1 MGRRRRSALGPGLA
15 RVSGARSS
23 ARYAP
28 PPPTPRRILR
38 PSPFCAANAP
48 RRPLRRLGGGVA
60 RFRLVTRGEAATRAR
75 PAAIGP
81 GLAEGGLGSARIS
94 RPGLNCGRWEGNPG
108 IRGQR
113 VRLRSLERWLLALWW
128 AAVWNLGRGSFGEL
142 SFNLEF
148 ECGGRERLK
157 RYMAT
162 LLVELV
168 NVGCVLLLD

>member
-60 RFRLVTRGEAATRAR
+60 RFRLVTRGEAATWAR

-168 NVGCVLLLD
+168 NVGCV